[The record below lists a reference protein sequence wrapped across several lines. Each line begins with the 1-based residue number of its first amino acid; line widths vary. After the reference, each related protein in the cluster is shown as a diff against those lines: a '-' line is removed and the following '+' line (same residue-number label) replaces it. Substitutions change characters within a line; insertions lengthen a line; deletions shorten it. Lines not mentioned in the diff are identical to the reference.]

1 MTFFCVFVKIILVYF
16 LTAPYGHCAVL
27 SLVRKLSMSVSKKA
41 KITMVSVLLCI
52 GTVGACAGI
61 VLSRGVIE
69 KGDTAAAAVSVSEP
83 AAESVA
89 DESSTESAENADA
102 PKEEKIE
109 KQSFKLTSFKKAT
122 VDSYDMSIHKAAASA
137 EKKAQDPNDFTVE
150 FPEDTEEYYDVH
162 NEPLNFTE
170 TRSIAGEYYTV
181 NDIISGSVVTMNAHD
196 MICSMVYSEI
206 SDAWGDEAIKA
217 QAVAAYSFLRFCATH
232 GIRPDVG
239 LKTNYTSKIE
249 SCVSSVEGQ
258 VVVYQGEIINAVYS
272 ASTAGWSTAS
282 KNIWGG
288 DYHYLQRVK
297 SVYDSK
303 DPNWGLEKTYT
314 KDQVKAILEKRVGF
328 TLSDNVMEWFTIA
341 RAFSGKYIS
350 TITITGNAGQTAN
363 IPGEAMC
370 DLFDLK
376 SIAMD
381 ITFKDGSFTFKTYG
395 WGHGTGMSQWGA
407 CLYADAGWTYDQILT
422 HYYIDTTLALSSFY
436 SQPAPQQTDDNNDTN
451 TQSSQDD
458 TSGAAADGTQQA
470 QTEAQADAADGQ
482 DTAADNGG
490 AQTEA
495 SQLLS

>member
-1 MTFFCVFVKIILVYF
+1 MSCGCCK
-16 LTAPYGHCAVL
+16 APGAM
-27 SLVRKLSMSVSKKA
+27 RKWHMSVSKKG
-41 KITMVSVLLCI
+41 KITLVSLLVCL

-61 VLSRGVIE
+61 VLRRGVIE
-69 KGDTAAAAVSVSEP
+69 KKNSAPAAVSVSEP
-83 AAESVA
+83 ASESSA
-89 DESSTESAENADA
+89 DTSSTKSTESAAA
-102 PKEEKIE
+102 PEEKKTK
-109 KQSFKLTSFKKAT
+109 KQSFKLVSFKKAT
-122 VDSYDMSIHKAAASA
+122 VESYDMSIHKAAAPA
-137 EKKAQDPNDFTVE
+137 KKKTQDPNDFTVE

-249 SCVSSVEGQ
+249 NCVSSVEGQ
-258 VVVYQGEIINAVYS
+258 VVVYEGEIINAVYS

-282 KNIWGG
+282 RNIWGG

-314 KDQVKAILEKRVGF
+314 KDQVKSILEKRVGF
-328 TLSDNVMEWFTIA
+328 ALSDNVMEWFTIA
-341 RAFSGKYIS
+341 RAFSGKYIG
-350 TITITGNAGQTAN
+350 TITITGDAGQTAN

-381 ITFKDGSFTFKTYG
+381 IIFKDGSFTFKTYG

-436 SQPAPQQTDDNNDTN
+436 SQPAPQQTDDKDDGGDRN
-451 TQSSQDD
+451 TGDQTSQ
-458 TSGAAADGTQQA
+458 AASDGTQQDQTGA
-470 QTEAQADAADGQ
+470 QTQGTEAHNAAPDDG
-482 DTAADNGG
+482 A

>member
-1 MTFFCVFVKIILVYF
+1 
-16 LTAPYGHCAVL
+16 
-27 SLVRKLSMSVSKKA
+27 MSVSKKA

-122 VDSYDMSIHKAAASA
+122 VDSYDMSIHKAAAAA

-150 FPEDTEEYYDVH
+150 FPEDTDETT
-162 NEPLNFTE
+162 TE
-170 TRSIAGEYYTV
+170 AAAPQEDTAPAAITV
-181 NDIISGSVVTMNAHD
+181 NGTEM
-196 MICSMVYSEI
+196 
-206 SDAWGDEAIKA
+206 DAREAIARIGEVEMGNTFHKEAIKA

-249 SCVSSVEGQ
+249 NCISSVEGQ

-370 DLFDLK
+370 DLFDLT

-381 ITFKDGSFTFKTYG
+381 IIFKDGSFTFKTYG

-451 TQSSQDD
+451 TQSPQDD
-458 TSGAAADGTQQA
+458 TSGAAADGTAQQG
-470 QTEAQADAADGQ
+470 QTDGQVNAADGQ